1 MTEQVECVVIG
12 AGVVGLAVA
21 RALALSGREVIVLE
35 RHGLIGSEI
44 SSRNSEVIHAGIYY
58 PTGSLKARLCVAGR
72 QRLYDYC
79 VEHGIAHKR
88 LGKLIV
94 ASSPAQLPALA
105 ALKAKAEANDVTDLR
120 ELTAAEASALEPAV
134 SVAGALFSPSS
145 GIIDS
150 HGYMLGLQGELE
162 DHGGAL
168 ALNSPVTGGE
178 IRDGGFLIDV
188 GGADPL
194 TLHCRLLVNAGG
206 LGAQAFAGNL
216 RRLDRKFVPRLH
228 LAKGH
233 YFALAGRTPFTHL
246 VYPMPDAASLGVHVT
261 LDLNGRAKFGPD
273 VEWIDRI
280 DYDVDASRAAS
291 FYAAIRSY
299 YPALADGALEPAYTG
314 IRPKLQAPG
323 GAAEDFVIQGA
334 ETHGVRGL
342 VNLFGI
348 ESPGLTSSLA
358 IADEVVR
365 LVAS

>member
-1 MTEQVECVVIG
+1 MTEEVECVVIG
-12 AGVVGLAVA
+12 AGVIGLAAA
-21 RALALSGREVIVLE
+21 RALALAGREVVVLE

-58 PTGSLKARLCVAGR
+58 PTGSLKARFCVAGR
-72 QRLYDYC
+72 ERLYAYC
-79 VEHGIAHKR
+79 AARGIAHKR

-94 ASSPAQLPALA
+94 ATSDAQRPALA
-105 ALKAKAEANDVTDLR
+105 ALKAKAEANGVTDLK
-120 ELTAAEASALEPAV
+120 ELSAVEASALEPAV
-134 SVAGALFSPSS
+134 RVAGALLSPSS

-150 HGYMLGLQGELE
+150 HGYMLSLQGELE

-178 IRDGGFLIDV
+178 IRDGGFTIDV

-194 TLHCRLLVNAGG
+194 TLQCRLLVNAGG
-206 LGAQAFAGNL
+206 LGAQAIAGNL
-216 RRLDRKFVPRLH
+216 RGLDRKFVPPLY

-233 YFALAGRTPFTHL
+233 YFTLAGRSPFTHL
-246 VYPMPDAASLGVHVT
+246 VYPMPEAAGLGVHVT

-280 DYDVDASRAAS
+280 DYDVDASRAAG
-291 FYAAIRSY
+291 FYTAIRTY
-299 YPALADGALEPAYTG
+299 YADLADGALEPAYTG

-323 GAAEDFVIQGA
+323 GPAEDFVIQGP
-334 ETHGVRGL
+334 ETHGIPGL

-358 IADEVVR
+358 IADEVAR
-365 LVAS
+365 LLP

>member
-1 MTEQVECVVIG
+1 MTEKVECIVIG

-21 RALALSGREVIVLE
+21 RALALAGRDVIVLE
-35 RHGLIGSEI
+35 RHRLIGSEI

-72 QRLYDYC
+72 QQLYAYC
-79 VEHGIAHKR
+79 AEHGIAHKQ

-94 ASSPAQLPALA
+94 ASTEAQLPALA
-105 ALKAKAEANDVTDLR
+105 ALKVKAEANRVMDLR
-120 ELTAAEASALEPAV
+120 PMSAAEATALEPEV
-134 SVAGALFSPSS
+134 RVAGALLSPSS
-145 GIIDS
+145 GIVDS

-162 DHGGAL
+162 DHGGAV
-168 ALNSPVTGGE
+168 ALSSPVSSGE
-178 IRDGGFLIDV
+178 IRGDGFLINV
-188 GGADPL
+188 GGSDPL
-194 TLHCRLLVNAGG
+194 QLECRLLVNAAG
-206 LGAQAFAGNL
+206 LGAQTIANSL
-216 RRLDRKFVPRLH
+216 RGLDRKFVPPLY

-233 YFALAGRTPFTHL
+233 YFTLTGRTPFTHL

-261 LDLNGRAKFGPD
+261 LDLNGSAKFGPD

-280 DYDVDASRAAS
+280 DYDVDASRAAT

-299 YPALADGALEPAYTG
+299 YPGLADGALEPGYTG

-323 GAAEDFVIQGA
+323 GPAEDFVIQGP
-334 ETHGVRGL
+334 ETHGVPGL

-358 IADEVVR
+358 IADEVVGR
-365 LVAS
+365 I

>member
-1 MTEQVECVVIG
+1 MTERVECVVIG

-21 RALALSGREVIVLE
+21 RALALAGREVILLE
-35 RHGLIGSEI
+35 RHELIGSEI
-44 SSRNSEVIHAGIYY
+44 SARNSEVIHAGIYY

-72 QRLYDYC
+72 QRLYAYC
-79 VEHGIAHKR
+79 AEHGIAHKR

-94 ASSPAQLPALA
+94 AATDAQLPPLA
-105 ALKAKAEANDVTDLR
+105 ALKAKAEANGVHDLR
-120 ELTAAEASALEPAV
+120 ELSPTDAQSLEPAV
-134 SVAGALFSPSS
+134 RIAGALLSPSS

-150 HGYMLGLQGELE
+150 HGYMLSLQGELE

-178 IRDGGFLIDV
+178 IRDDGFIIEV
-188 GGADPL
+188 GGAEPL

-206 LGAQAFAGNL
+206 LGAQSIANGL
-216 RRLDRKFVPRLH
+216 RGLDRKHVPPLH

-273 VEWIDRI
+273 VEWIERI
-280 DYDVDASRAAS
+280 DYDVDAGRAAS

-299 YPALADGALEPAYTG
+299 YPGLPDGALEPAYTG

-323 GAAEDFVIQGA
+323 GPAEDFVIQGA

-358 IADEVVR
+358 IADEVAAR
-365 LVAS
+365 LL

>member
-1 MTEQVECVVIG
+1 MTEQAECIVVG

-21 RALALSGREVIVLE
+21 RALALAGREVIVLE

-72 QRLYDYC
+72 QRLYAYC
-79 VEHGIAHKR
+79 KEHGIAHKR

-94 ASSPAQLPALA
+94 ASAPAQLPTLA
-105 ALKAKAEANDVTDLR
+105 GLKAKAEGNGVTDLQ
-120 ELTAAEASALEPAV
+120 ELSAIEASALEPAV
-134 SVAGALFSPSS
+134 RVAGALFSPSS
-145 GIIDS
+145 GIVDS
-150 HGYMLGLQGELE
+150 HGYMLSLQGELE

-168 ALNSPVTGGE
+168 ALNSPVSGGA
-178 IRDGGFLIDV
+178 IRDGGFIVDV
-188 GGADPL
+188 GGSEPL
-194 TLHCRLLVNAGG
+194 TLQCRLLINAGG
-206 LGAQAFAGNL
+206 LGAQGFACNL
-216 RRLDRKFVPRLH
+216 RGLDRSLVPPLY

-233 YFALAGRTPFTHL
+233 YFVLTGRTPFTHL

-280 DYDVDASRAAS
+280 DYDVDASRSAS

-299 YPALADGALEPAYTG
+299 YPDLADGALEPGYTG

-323 GAAEDFVIQGA
+323 GPAEDFVIQGP
-334 ETHGVRGL
+334 ETHGVPGL

-358 IADEVVR
+358 IADEVVQR
-365 LVAS
+365 LV

>member
-12 AGVVGLAVA
+12 AGVVGLAVG

-79 VEHGIAHKR
+79 AEHGVPHKR

-105 ALKAKAEANDVTDLR
+105 ALKAKAEANDVTDLK
-120 ELTAAEASALEPAV
+120 ELSAAEASAREPAV
-134 SVAGALFSPSS
+134 RVAGALFSPSS
-145 GIIDS
+145 GIVDS
-150 HGYMLGLQGELE
+150 HGYMLSLQGDLE

-168 ALNSPVTGGE
+168 ALNSPVTSGE
-178 IRDGGFLIDV
+178 VRDGGFQINV

-194 TLHCRLLVNAGG
+194 TLQCRLLVNAGG
-206 LGAQAFAGNL
+206 LGAQAIACSL
-216 RRLDRKFVPRLH
+216 RGLDRKFVPPLY

-246 VYPMPDAASLGVHVT
+246 VYPMPEAASLGVHVT

-280 DYDVDASRAAS
+280 DYDVDINRAAS

-323 GAAEDFVIQGA
+323 GAAEDFVIQEP

-358 IADEVVR
+358 IADVVSAQ
-365 LVAS
+365 LA